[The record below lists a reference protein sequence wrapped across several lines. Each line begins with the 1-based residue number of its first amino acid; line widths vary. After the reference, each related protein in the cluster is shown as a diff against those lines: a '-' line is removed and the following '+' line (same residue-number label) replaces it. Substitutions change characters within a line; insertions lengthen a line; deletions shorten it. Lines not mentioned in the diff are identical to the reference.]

1 MDRLT
6 CDLCGN
12 GLLLDGEV
20 RYEVKIDVTCAYDPM
35 ELTSEDLARD
45 HASDLKNLVESMKS
59 LSEEDAMDQVHRA
72 FRFDLCGRCQ
82 KEYLR
87 NPLRR
92 VP

>member
-12 GLLLDGEV
+12 GLLLDGDV
-20 RYEVKIDVTCAYDPM
+20 RYDVKIEVTCAYDPM
-35 ELTSEDLARD
+35 EITAEDLARD
-45 HASDLKNLVESMKS
+45 HEGDMKKLIDRMKH
-59 LSEEDAMDQVHRA
+59 LSEQEAMDQVHRA

-87 NPLRR
+87 DPLRR
-92 VP
+92 P